1 MFKYL
6 KWTPQK
12 KIAKFGEA
20 FFFFEI
26 SNNNSNKKKDVK
38 KPFVVFGIIEKKY

>member
-20 FFFFEI
+20 SFSLKFPTTTTT
-26 SNNNSNKKKDVK
+26 KKKDVK

>member
-26 SNNNSNKKKDVK
+26 SNQKKKKTDVK